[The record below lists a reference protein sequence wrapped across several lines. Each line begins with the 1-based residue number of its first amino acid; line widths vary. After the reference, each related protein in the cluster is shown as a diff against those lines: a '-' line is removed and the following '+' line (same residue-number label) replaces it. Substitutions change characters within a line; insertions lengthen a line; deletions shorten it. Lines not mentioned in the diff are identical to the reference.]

1 MIIILF
7 DTGTRQ
13 NLYPLIQTQAVSD
26 LRYGI
31 FSAKERWELISG
43 LPVYVHTEPYLMCRY
58 DTIPQ
63 DEYLWID
70 ASVKDDPAL
79 RSRILS
85 LQTGEALTDEKGL
98 IAGRNSM
105 SIKGFDV
112 QGSEKYFDKI
122 SLNEN
127 VARLELPWQI
137 FQWNDDQLRKDFLLI
152 FSRTTTQPVPA
163 TNSVIQPENIIMEEG
178 ATAEYCIIN
187 ASAGPVYIGKNATL
201 MEGSIIRGPAAICDG
216 AVVKAGTR
224 IYGATTIGP
233 FCTVGGEIKN
243 TVLQSNSNKA
253 HDGYLGDSVIGSW
266 CNLGAGTSNSNV
278 KNTGSEINVWH
289 RASDEFINVG
299 AKCGVIM
306 GDYSRTAIN
315 TSINTGSV
323 IGTCCN
329 IFGEGLTPHFIP
341 DFNWGTK
348 NVKPYQLEN
357 CLQDINNWKKMKR
370 MEITE
375 EEVSVLRYIFE
386 HRDTK
391 LPPIRKAQVNK
402 PTARR
407 SVKRSKVSKV

>member
-1 MIIILF
+1 MVIILF

-13 NLYPLIQTQAVSD
+13 NLYPLIQTHAVSD

-70 ASVKDDPAL
+70 ASVKDDSAL
-79 RSRILS
+79 RSKILS
-85 LQTGEALTDEKGL
+85 LQTGEALRDAKGL
-98 IAGRNSM
+98 IAGRNAM
-105 SIKGFDV
+105 NIQDFNLEE
-112 QGSEKYFDKI
+112 SEKYFDKI

-127 VARLELPWQI
+127 VARLEFPWQI
-137 FQWNDDQLRKDFLLI
+137 FQWNDDQLRTDFLLI
-152 FSRTTTQPVPA
+152 FSRITTQPVPA

-187 ASAGPVYIGKNATL
+187 ASTGPVYIGKNATL
-201 MEGSIIRGPAAICDG
+201 MEGSIVRGPAAICVG
-216 AVVKAGTR
+216 AVVK
-224 IYGATTIGP
+224 
-233 FCTVGGEIKN
+233 
-243 TVLQSNSNKA
+243 
-253 HDGYLGDSVIGSW
+253 
-266 CNLGAGTSNSNV
+266 AGTSNSNV

-289 RASDEFINVG
+289 KASDEFINVG

-357 CLQDINNWKKMKR
+357 CLQDINNWKKMKG
-370 MEITE
+370 MEITG

-391 LPPIRKAQVNK
+391 LPRIRKPQANK
-402 PTARR
+402 LTAGR
-407 SVKRSKVSKV
+407 SVKRSKVSKM